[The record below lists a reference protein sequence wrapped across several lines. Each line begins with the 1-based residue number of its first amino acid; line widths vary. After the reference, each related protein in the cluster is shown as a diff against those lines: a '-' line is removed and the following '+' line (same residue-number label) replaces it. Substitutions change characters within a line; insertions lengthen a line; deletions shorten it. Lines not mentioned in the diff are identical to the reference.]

1 MIRRALALAGLGG
14 ALVAAGCGGE
24 RELVGLTR
32 EPAPQVD
39 AVALPDV
46 SRDGAPFELRAQPGG
61 LLVVY
66 FGYTH
71 CPDICPTTMAD
82 LARALDDLGD
92 DAARVDVAMV
102 TVDPER
108 DAEVLAEYVTGFVAD
123 GHALATDDGATLRS
137 VAETFGVTY
146 DVRTAPDGDVE
157 VGHSSYLF
165 GVDATGTLVIT
176 WPFGTAADDLA
187 ADLDA
192 LLDDA

>member
-1 MIRRALALAGLGG
+1 MIRRALALAGLGIT
-14 ALVAAGCGGE
+14 VATAGCGGD

-32 EPAPQVD
+32 DPAPQVD
-39 AVALPDV
+39 AVTLPDV
-46 SRDGAPFELRAQPGG
+46 SRDGAPFELRAEPGG

-66 FGYTH
+66 FGYTN

-92 DAARVDVAMV
+92 DADRVDVAMV
-102 TVDPER
+102 TVDPDR
-108 DAEVLAEYVTGFVAD
+108 DTDVLADYVDDFVAG
-123 GHALATDDGATLRS
+123 GHALATADSAALRS
-137 VAETFGVTY
+137 VAESFGVTY

-165 GVDATGTLVIT
+165 GVDASGMLVVT
-176 WPFGTAADDLA
+176 WPFGTSADDLA
-187 ADLDA
+187 ADLDS

>member
-1 MIRRALALAGLGG
+1 MIRRALALGGLAGVL
-14 ALVAAGCGGE
+14 LAAGCGGE

-32 EPAPQVD
+32 DPAPRVD

-46 SRDGAPFELRAQPGG
+46 SRDGAPFELRAQPDGV
-61 LLVVY
+61 LVVY

-82 LARALDDLGD
+82 LAQALDDLGD
-92 DAARVDVAMV
+92 DADGVDVAMV

-108 DAEVLAEYVTGFVAD
+108 DTEVLSEYVKGFVAD

-137 VAETFGVTY
+137 VAEAFGVTY
-146 DVRTAPDGDVE
+146 HVRTAPDGDVE
-157 VGHSSYLF
+157 VSHSSYLF

-192 LLDDA
+192 LLGA